1 MKTNY
6 ISSDKRVEKTV
17 IKHGII
23 SNKPQDGSVCFLLI
37 EDVQTIPQDID
48 LQQYH
53 SEILTGDSTVQL
65 TIDESSSELDRQIE
79 RAIKWMGDNEVAV
92 VNIALPALSDQKEY
106 RTNNQLKFKIT
117 LMDHKPVKPI
127 WDWTP
132 QKKFDQALKKKE
144 TGVELINKSRTKDA
158 FYKFSK
164 AVKLIISMEPIEDL
178 NLDDNLNEKINDL
191 RVSLYNN
198 MAMCQLKHN
207 NYDHTIELC
216 NKVLMRDQN
225 NVKALYRRGCAYG
238 AIKDIEK
245 ALDDFKNA
253 HHIEPQNNAVKSQ
266 LLIYQDKWKIAEK
279 TTNDIIK
286 KMFT

>member
-6 ISSDKRVEKTV
+6 CSSDKSVEKTV
-17 IKHGII
+17 IKHGKI
-23 SNKPQDGSVCFLLI
+23 SNKPQDGSICSLLI

-53 SEILTGDSTVQL
+53 SEILTGNSTVQL
-65 TIDESSSELDRQIE
+65 TIDESSSQLDRQIE
-79 RAIKWMGDNEVAV
+79 RAIKWMGDNEVALV
-92 VNIALPALSDQKEY
+92 KIVLPALSDQEECPK
-106 RTNNQLKFKIT
+106 NNQLKFKIT
-117 LMDHKPVKPI
+117 LIDHKPVKPI

-132 QKKFDQALKKKE
+132 QEKFDKALERKE
-144 TGVELINKSRTKDA
+144 TGVELVNKSRTKDA

-164 AVKLIISMEPIEDL
+164 AVKIIISMEPIKDL
-178 NLDDNLNEKINDL
+178 NLDDNLNNKINDL

-198 MAMCQLKHN
+198 MAMCQLKYN

-216 NKVLMRDQN
+216 NKVLMRDKN

-238 AIKDIEK
+238 AITNVEK
-245 ALDDFKNA
+245 ALDDFKYA

-266 LLIYQDKWKIAEK
+266 LLIYQEKWKKAEK
-279 TTNDIIK
+279 ETKDIIR